1 LKVSVSLVLVA
12 LLNERKMWKYV
23 GFPLSR
29 EVQRKDTKNKI
40 PLK

>member
-1 LKVSVSLVLVA
+1 MAIPKLYGENIMKES
-12 LLNERKMWKYV
+12 NYV